1 MLVFNIQHFSTY
13 DGPGLR
19 TVIFFKGCPLN
30 CAWCHNPE
38 GKGFLPE
45 LSFDAARCIGC
56 RKCAVCPEQAHEF
69 APTHIFK
76 REKCSLCGK
85 CVSVCPT
92 GALEIIG
99 KDYTV
104 DALLQEVK
112 KDAVFYGAEGGVTLS
127 GGEPFAQPEG
137 LMELLPALKRAGIHT
152 AIETSGCVSSE
163 QLEQAAKHTDL
174 FLYDF
179 KLADELC
186 KPYIGVAP
194 EKLLAGLAVLDRSDA
209 SVLLRCPIVPDIN
222 DNDRHLAAIALT
234 ANEHSCVKAVELE
247 PYHPLGLRKY
257 ACVGSRAAYT
267 RNEKMNREVLAAM
280 TKKLRTM
287 TVKKVLESVQ

>member
-1 MLVFNIQHFSTY
+1 M
-13 DGPGLR
+13 
-19 TVIFFKGCPLN
+19 
-30 CAWCHNPE
+30 
-38 GKGFLPE
+38 
-45 LSFDAARCIGC
+45 SFDAARCIGC

-85 CVSVCPT
+85 CVSVCPA

-137 LMELLPALKRAGIHT
+137 LMELLPTLKRAGIHT
-152 AIETSGCVSSE
+152 AIETSGCVSPE

-179 KLADELC
+179 KLADGLC
-186 KPYIGVAP
+186 KTYIGVAP
-194 EKLLAGLAVLDRSDA
+194 EKMLAGLAVLDRSDA

>member
-1 MLVFNIQHFSTY
+1 MLVFNIQHFSTH

-85 CVSVCPT
+85 CVSVCPA

-127 GGEPFAQPEG
+127 GGEPFAQFEG
-137 LMELLPALKRAGIHT
+137 MMELLPALKNAGFHT
-152 AIETSGCVSSE
+152 AIETSGCVSPE
-163 QLEQAAKHTDL
+163 QLEQAANHTDL

-186 KPYIGVAP
+186 KTYIGVAP

>member
-1 MLVFNIQHFSTY
+1 MS
-13 DGPGLR
+13 P
-19 TVIFFKGCPLN
+19 
-30 CAWCHNPE
+30 
-38 GKGFLPE
+38 
-45 LSFDAARCIGC
+45 
-56 RKCAVCPEQAHEF
+56 
-69 APTHIFK
+69 
-76 REKCSLCGK
+76 
-85 CVSVCPT
+85 
-92 GALEIIG
+92 
-99 KDYTV
+99 
-104 DALLQEVK
+104 
-112 KDAVFYGAEGGVTLS
+112 
-127 GGEPFAQPEG
+127 
-137 LMELLPALKRAGIHT
+137 
-152 AIETSGCVSSE
+152 E

-186 KPYIGVAP
+186 KTYIGVAP